1 MSIWN
6 VVALFPVA
14 GAVVL
19 AVRRMGKGKKLSC
32 DGCCETCAC
41 ACNQRK
47 SGKQS

>member
-41 ACNQRK
+41 ACNQRR

>member
-14 GAVVL
+14 GAVVF
-19 AVRRMGKGKKLSC
+19 AVRWMGRARKPACTGDCAS
-32 DGCCETCAC
+32 CAC

-47 SGKQS
+47 SGDQA